1 MLLIKGMCSGQVN
14 LTTVQ
19 EVVRSLSL
27 SHSQVLTTSIVIS
40 PIVDNSQMLPPREPL
55 AIMLTALT
63 APASTRPLSILL
75 FIFKQRG
82 LF

>member
-27 SHSQVLTTSIVIS
+27 SHSQVLTTSISIA
-40 PIVDNSQMLPPREPL
+40 PILNKPQVLRK
-55 AIMLTALT
+55 I
-63 APASTRPLSILL
+63 
-75 FIFKQRG
+75 
-82 LF
+82 